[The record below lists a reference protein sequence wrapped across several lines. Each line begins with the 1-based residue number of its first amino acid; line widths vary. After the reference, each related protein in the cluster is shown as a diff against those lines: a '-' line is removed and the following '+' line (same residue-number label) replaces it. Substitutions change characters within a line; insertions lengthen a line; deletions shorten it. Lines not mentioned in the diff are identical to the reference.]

1 MNSSRARIRNWTI
14 AFIFLA
20 VFPVLVG
27 GGPILVASSIF
38 GIYASINLIWVLVW
52 GTAGL
57 FSLGTMTIV
66 GVSGFGAAYLS
77 IHFGTSWPVSLLIG
91 ALLGFV
97 TGVIVGL
104 PALRVK
110 GIYYSLMTMG
120 INEFVRVYAL
130 QSKELG
136 SLQGGLYGAS
146 SFIPEAFIN
155 QREGFLIGHFAA
167 LALLALA
174 LVIHYRVAGGRLGL
188 LLRTARESEST
199 AQVIGIDVARIRMAV
214 FIISSMA
221 LGLIGGFYVSLFR
234 SISPNIFSL
243 DTLLLLLAM
252 MVIGG
257 MQSPQGVV
265 LGTAIVVFVDQF
277 LVEIGPNRI
286 IGIAIATLIITLTTQ
301 EGLVGI
307 PAQIRRWRHQRR
319 EQAHPTPAERT

>member
-1 MNSSRARIRNWTI
+1 MNRSVALIRNWAI
-14 AFIFLA
+14 AFAVLA
-20 VFPVLVG
+20 VFPILVG

-38 GIYASINLIWVLVW
+38 SIYAAINLIWVLVW

-66 GVSGFGAAYLS
+66 GISGFAAAYLS
-77 IHFGTSWPVSLLIG
+77 INMGTPWWVSLIVG
-91 ALLGFV
+91 TLLGLV

-104 PALRVK
+104 PALRVR

-146 SFIPEAFIN
+146 TFIPEAFIN
-155 QREGFLIGHFAA
+155 QREGFLIGHFIA
-167 LALLALA
+167 LILLALA
-174 LVIHYRVAGGRLGL
+174 LVVHYRVNGGRLGL
-188 LLRTARESEST
+188 LLRAARESEST
-199 AQVIGIDVARIRMAV
+199 AQVFGIDVAYMRMAV

-221 LGLIGGFYVSLFR
+221 LGFIGGFYVSLFR

-257 MQSPQGVV
+257 MQSPAGVV

-277 LVEIGPNRI
+277 FIDIGPNRI

-301 EGLVGI
+301 EGLIGI
-307 PAQIRRWRHQRR
+307 PAQLRRCR
-319 EQAHPTPAERT
+319 EKRAELSAP